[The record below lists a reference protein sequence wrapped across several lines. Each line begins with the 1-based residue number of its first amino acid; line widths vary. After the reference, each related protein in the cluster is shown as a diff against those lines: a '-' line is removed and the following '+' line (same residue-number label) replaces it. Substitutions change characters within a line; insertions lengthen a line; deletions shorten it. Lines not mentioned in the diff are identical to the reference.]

1 MRSMKSMNRRTSTT
15 RRNRRLFMPAFPA
28 STAFRAT
35 LTSSLTGVFVAAALS
50 SLAFTAS
57 ASAAPQEKTLKIV
70 SSLPRTGSA
79 NAQTTTMVNG
89 IRMAIDEIGG
99 KIDGYTIEYEDM
111 DDASPQRGNWDPA
124 VETQNAQKAAA
135 DKEIVGYIGT
145 FNSGAAKISMPIL
158 NRAGLAM
165 VSPANTYPGLTKP
178 GMGEANEPQS
188 YRPSGRINYFRVVP
202 TDDLQGAVAA
212 EWAKELD
219 AKKVFI
225 LHDREL
231 YGKGIADVFQREA
244 KRLGLEVVGFE
255 GIDPKASN
263 YKSLVVKMRA
273 NGADLVYFGGTTQN
287 NAGQIV
293 KDMRAGGLKAMF
305 MVPDGCFERAF
316 IEAAGAESLNDTTFV
331 TFGGL
336 PASEL
341 TGRGA
346 EFVKAY
352 RARFGQDPEAYAVYG
367 YDAARV
373 LLEAIRRAETKDR
386 AGVLAALAATKDF
399 DGALGTW
406 SFDEHGDTTNRVMS
420 GQTVRN
426 GEFVFV
432 KKLGN

>member
-1 MRSMKSMNRRTSTT
+1 MSLSRLAVSAALGITSM
-15 RRNRRLFMPAFPA
+15 L
-28 STAFRAT
+28 
-35 LTSSLTGVFVAAALS
+35 GAAAPCM
-50 SLAFTAS
+50 
-57 ASAAPQEKTLKIV
+57 AAPQEQSIKIV

-89 IRMAIDEIGG
+89 IRMAIDEVGG
-99 KIDGYTIEYEDM
+99 AIDGYKILYEDM

-135 DKEIVGYIGT
+135 DRSVVAYIGT
-145 FNSGAAKISMPIL
+145 FNSGASKVSMPIL
-158 NRAGLAM
+158 NKAGLAM

-178 GMGEANEPQS
+178 GLGEANEPQV
-188 YRPSGRINYFRVVP
+188 YRPTGKINYFRVVP

-212 EWAKELD
+212 EWAKELG

-273 NGADLVYFGGTTQN
+273 ATPELVYFGGTTQN

-293 KDMRAGGLKAMF
+293 KDMRAGGLKAMY

-316 IEAAGAESLNDTTFV
+316 IEAAGAASLEGNTFV

-336 PASEL
+336 PAKEL

-346 EFVKAY
+346 EFRDNYMKRY
-352 RARFGQDPEAYAVYG
+352 GQEPEAYAVYG
-367 YDAARV
+367 YEAARV
-373 LLEAIRRAETKDR
+373 VLDAIKRAPSKDR
-386 AGVLAALAATKDF
+386 AGVLSALAETKDF
-399 DGALGTW
+399 DGALGRW
-406 SFDEHGDTTNRVMS
+406 SFDAHGDTTNRLMS
-420 GQTVRN
+420 GQTVKN
-426 GEFVFV
+426 GDFVFV
-432 KKLGN
+432 KKLGQ

>member
-1 MRSMKSMNRRTSTT
+1 M
-15 RRNRRLFMPAFPA
+15 
-28 STAFRAT
+28 RAT
-35 LTSSLTGVFVAAALS
+35 VPFASSTIAALIAA
-50 SLAFTAS
+50 SLAG
-57 ASAAPQEKTLKIV
+57 AAPQDKSLKIV

-89 IRMAIDEIGG
+89 IRMAIDEVGG
-99 KIDGYTIEYEDM
+99 EIDGYKIVYEDM

-135 DKEIVGYIGT
+135 DRSVVGYIGT
-145 FNSGAAKISMPIL
+145 FNSGASKISMPIL

-178 GMGEANEPQS
+178 GLGEANEPRV
-188 YRPSGRINYFRVVP
+188 YRPTGKINYFRVVP

-212 EWAKELD
+212 EWAHELG

-263 YKSLVVKMRA
+263 YKSLVIKMRA
-273 NGADLVYFGGTTQN
+273 LSPDLVYFGGTTQN
-287 NAGQIV
+287 NAGQIA
-293 KDMRAGGLKAMF
+293 KDIRAGGLKAMY

-316 IEAAGAESLNDTTFV
+316 IEAAGADNLNDTTYV

-346 EFVKAY
+346 EFREAY
-352 RARFGQDPEAYAVYG
+352 RKRYGQEPEAYAVYG
-367 YDAARV
+367 YEAARV
-373 LLEAIRRAETKDR
+373 VLDAIKRASSKDR
-386 AGVLAALAATKDF
+386 AGVLEAVAQTRDF
-399 DGALGTW
+399 DGALGRW
-406 SFDEHGDTTNRVMS
+406 SFDENGDTTNRLMS
-420 GQTVRN
+420 GQAVRN
-426 GEFVFV
+426 GDFVFV